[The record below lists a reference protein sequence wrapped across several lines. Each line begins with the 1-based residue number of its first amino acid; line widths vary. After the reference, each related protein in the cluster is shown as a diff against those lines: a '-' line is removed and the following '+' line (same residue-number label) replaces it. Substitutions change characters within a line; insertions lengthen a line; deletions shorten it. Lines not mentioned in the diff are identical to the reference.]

1 MKGLNYYPYW
11 IRIAIGLAFIAAAVA
26 LNVNGSRILAF
37 MAGIAAVGLLIPNR
51 KSEDR

>member
-1 MKGLNYYPYW
+1 MRGLNEYPYW
-11 IRIAIGLAFIAAAVA
+11 VRAAIGLAFIGAAVA

-51 KSEDR
+51 KSDHR